1 MHRKKTDSTEMEMP
15 YDGQEGEE
23 METVLP
29 FRKCFMSLL
38 KGDLLIKAALMLIET
53 MEMREHGAPGERC
66 QQ

>member
-1 MHRKKTDSTEMEMP
+1 
-15 YDGQEGEE
+15 

-53 MEMREHGAPGERC
+53 MEMREHGAPVERC